1 MVGGYV
7 LVLELTYNF
16 FCFEGDDGGWEEDG
30 ECIGGVV
37 IIDFGSGVDGCGY
50 FCNGA
55 GAGATLIFCCFN
67 GGGRG
72 TKEGDG
78 CVKVAAG
85 GCILG
90 DAAIEDFVLEFFCEL
105 SVCVGEMVGGGA
117 CG

>member
-1 MVGGYV
+1 M
-7 LVLELTYNF
+7 
-16 FCFEGDDGGWEEDG
+16 
-30 ECIGGVV
+30 
-37 IIDFGSGVDGCGY
+37 
-50 FCNGA
+50 
-55 GAGATLIFCCFN
+55 
-67 GGGRG
+67 
-72 TKEGDG
+72 KEGDG